1 MPHLPRA
8 SALSAFRAAPQ
19 LRAPIN
25 KRFFTP
31 SAYNMA
37 IKAYF
42 DCSWTGPTVEVD
54 NAGNVTSQ
62 GEVKGSYDRF
72 HMRLPPADYE
82 LQRNPVASTSSSST
96 MSFPRRLR
104 TSAPSAP
111 ARRVLATRAQSST
124 A

>member
-1 MPHLPRA
+1 
-8 SALSAFRAAPQ
+8 
-19 LRAPIN
+19 
-25 KRFFTP
+25 
-31 SAYNMA
+31 MA

-62 GEVKGSYDRF
+62 GEVKSSYDRF

-104 TSAPSAP
+104 ISAPSAP